1 MGSRSPSQ
9 SRSSKSRSSKASKS
23 SPKKKTLREITVKY
37 FQQEEI
43 KEFFDNPKNLE
54 RHDKFSQLLFRAALN
69 LSKKY
74 DKKMD
79 QLKFFQ
85 TLFTVVNQEKLSEQ
99 ETKEGYKTL
108 LESVGFEDEQQLR
121 VTLLLY
127 LHNYPKGNAVP
138 GISYKTILEKMI
150 ERGIVNNKKFLT
162 EGTRLIEDIT
172 PEAMYR
178 DVMYREKL
186 NDIIQAFLFGTHQ
199 EYAAKKENKVK
210 NATREELLKE
220 LKACREKLRKLGS
233 L

>member
-54 RHDKFSQLLFRAALN
+54 RQDKFTQLLFLAALN

-85 TLFTVVNQEKLSEQ
+85 TLFTVLNQEKFSEQ

-108 LESVGFEDEQQLR
+108 VESLGFEDEQQLR

-150 ERGIVNNKKFLT
+150 DRGFVNNKKFLT
-162 EGTRLIEDIT
+162 EGARLIEAIT
-172 PEAMYR
+172 PEP
-178 DVMYREKL
+178 MYREKL
-186 NDIIQAFLFGTHQ
+186 NDIIQAFLFGTQQ

>member
-54 RHDKFSQLLFRAALN
+54 RQDKFSQLLFRAALN

-108 LESVGFEDEQQLR
+108 LESLGFEDEQQLR
-121 VTLLLY
+121 VTLLYY

-138 GISYKTILEKMI
+138 GLSYKTILEKMI

-162 EGTRLIEDIT
+162 EGTRLIEAIT
-172 PEAMYR
+172 PEA
-178 DVMYREKL
+178 MYREKL
-186 NDIIQAFLFGTHQ
+186 NDIISAFLFGTHQ